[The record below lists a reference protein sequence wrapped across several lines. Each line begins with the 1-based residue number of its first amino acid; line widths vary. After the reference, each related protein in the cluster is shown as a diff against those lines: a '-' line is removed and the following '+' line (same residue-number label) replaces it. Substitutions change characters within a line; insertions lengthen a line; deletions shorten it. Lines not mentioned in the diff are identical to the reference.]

1 MYVLNHEKLY
11 SSQMDFS
18 TAQAKIKVTQTE
30 IIKNL
35 DEMFEEACHSWSD
48 VGLIAMVKDVEA
60 HFRLQG
66 ITKNANG
73 HCDSITFE
81 ARVIKPSDATSGG
94 TVYNRKVLF
103 WKHNGDYYLT
113 VSTS

>member
-18 TAQAKIKVTQTE
+18 TAGVNVELTDPE

-35 DEMFEEACHSWSD
+35 DEMFEEACHSWDD
-48 VGLIAMVKDVEA
+48 VGLIAMVNTVEA
-60 HFRLQG
+60 HFRLNG
-66 ITKNANG
+66 ITKGADG
-73 HCDSITFE
+73 HCNSLTFE
-81 ARVIKPSDATSGG
+81 ARVIKPTEAQNGG

-103 WKHNGDYYLT
+103 TKKNGKYYKT

>member
-1 MYVLNHEKLY
+1 
-11 SSQMDFS
+11 MDFS
-18 TAQAKIKVTQTE
+18 TAVANVELTDKE

-66 ITKNANG
+66 ITKGDDG
-73 HCDSITFE
+73 HCNSITFE
-81 ARVIKPSDATSGG
+81 ARVIKPSDAQSGG
-94 TVYNRKVLF
+94 TIYNRKVLF
-103 WKHNGDYYLT
+103 TKKNGKYYKT